1 MFRIFAPLCATL
13 ALVAFPFSIQ
23 ADQSQTFGDFTVH
36 YNAFTTDALQPELAR
51 AYGIKRSKSRV
62 LVNVSVLKRV
72 LGTTG
77 RPVSGEVSARAINL
91 NNQLKTIAM
100 RQVAE
105 NGGIYYLGELT
116 VDHGETLT
124 FIIEVSPEGT
134 DKTHTIE
141 FQQRFFTK

>member
-1 MFRIFAPLCATL
+1 MFRKFAPLCAIL
-13 ALVAFPFSIQ
+13 SLLVLPFSVQ
-23 ADQSQTFGDFTVH
+23 ADQSQSFGDFTVH
-36 YNAFTTDALQPELAR
+36 YNAFTTDALQPQLAR

-62 LVNVSVLKRV
+62 LLNVSVLKRV

-77 RPVSGEVSARAINL
+77 RPVTADVSARAINL
-91 NNQLKTIAM
+91 NNQLKTITM
-100 RQVAE
+100 RKVDE

-124 FIIEVSPEGT
+124 FILEVSPEDAGE
-134 DKTHTIE
+134 THTIE

>member
-1 MFRIFAPLCATL
+1 MFRKLSLLCVTL
-13 ALVAFPFSIQ
+13 AFLVLSFNGHAE
-23 ADQSQTFGDFTVH
+23 QSQTFGDYTIH
-36 YNAFTTDALQPELAR
+36 YNAFTTDALQPAVAR
-51 AYGIKRSKSRV
+51 AYGITRSKSRV

-77 RPVSGEVSARAINL
+77 RPVSADVTARAINL
-91 NNQLKTIAM
+91 NNQLKDIAM
-100 RQVAE
+100 RKVDE
-105 NGGIYYLGELT
+105 NGAIYYLGEVT

-134 DKTHTIE
+134 GKVHKIE